1 MTLAATVLAAYAALL
16 AGLWWGQ
23 ERLIFLP
30 STLPAEHRFLVADDV
45 HEVWVDV
52 PGARLNALHLR
63 LPRPAGVVFFLH
75 GNAGHLGSWFVDIGV
90 YRELGYDLFMLDYRG
105 YGKSTGQIESE
116 AQLLADVQAA
126 WASIAPRYAGQP
138 VVFFGRSLGTG
149 LATRL
154 AAALPPAERPDLLLL
169 VSPFQSLEAMARE
182 HYPFVPVSLLRYP
195 MRSDAA
201 LQALAQAP
209 GGGPR
214 VVLVHG
220 ERDDI
225 IRPAHARALSA
236 LSPGSRLEWVPGAG
250 HNDLQSFDGYR
261 AVIRSALADA
271 LLSPADRSP

>member
-63 LPRPAGVVFFLH
+63 LPQPAGVVFFLH

-90 YRELGYDLFMLDYRG
+90 YRALGYDLFMLDYRG
-105 YGKSTGQIESE
+105 YGKSTGQVESE
-116 AQLLADVQAA
+116 AQLLSDVQAA
-126 WASIAPRYAGQP
+126 WASISPRYAGRP
-138 VVFFGRSLGTG
+138 VVFLGRSLGTG
-149 LATRL
+149 LATQL

-169 VSPFQSLEAMARE
+169 VSPFRSLEAMARE

-195 MRSDAA
+195 MRNDAA
-201 LQALAQAP
+201 LQALAQGP

-220 ERDDI
+220 EQDTI
-225 IRPAHARALSA
+225 IGPEHARALSA
-236 LSPGSRLEWVPGAG
+236 LSPGSRLELIPGAG

-261 AVIRSALADA
+261 QAIRSALADVLA
-271 LLSPADRSP
+271 RPRGPGP